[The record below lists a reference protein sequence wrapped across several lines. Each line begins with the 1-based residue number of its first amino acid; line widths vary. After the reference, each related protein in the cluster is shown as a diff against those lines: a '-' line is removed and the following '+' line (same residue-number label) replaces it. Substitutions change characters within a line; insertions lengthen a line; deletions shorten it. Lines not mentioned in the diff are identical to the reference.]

1 MLEREE
7 YSRSILKF
15 SSFNQGLEQK
25 GILKISRGKGEEGE
39 GEEEE
44 KGGVQEEIV
53 KGVLRIVGV
62 EDFGSDLEL
71 KGILKKESSFEV
83 KKLEFEKSVLK
94 ESIFEVYKEELERS
108 VFKESSFEVFK
119 FEFEK
124 GVLKFFYY
132 KDDVDVYGILKKDYE
147 EEVKKF
153 GLEEVRRIEEKLLL
167 LERKLASG
175 CVVLIRRR
183 KDFRL

>member
-1 MLEREE
+1 M
-7 YSRSILKF
+7 
-15 SSFNQGLEQK
+15 
-25 GILKISRGKGEEGE
+25 
-39 GEEEE
+39 
-44 KGGVQEEIV
+44 

-153 GLEEVRRIEEKLLL
+153 CLEEVRRIEEKLLL
-167 LERKLASG
+167 FE
-175 CVVLIRRR
+175 
-183 KDFRL
+183 